1 MRLSFDRERVL
12 AVLAHP
18 DDEFLCA
25 GTLARAKAD
34 GAAIGVC
41 VLCRGDKGQPE
52 PPLAN
57 LAEVRRAEMAA
68 SVGLLGA
75 ELLFGD
81 FGDGE
86 LFDRV
91 ESRAIVIERFR
102 QFRPSLVL
110 AHAASDYHA
119 DHRAASALAEAAS
132 WFSASPGHHTASPPL
147 EMPPAVWWLDTVD
160 MHDFNPHFYVDTS
173 EQVELKQQMLRCH
186 RSQLARGS
194 NPGFSPLE
202 DLATRQAEARGVQ
215 SGVRA
220 AEAFRLHRGWKRV
233 RAW

>member
-1 MRLSFDRERVL
+1 VRFTFDRERIL

-34 GAAIGVC
+34 GAVIGLC
-41 VLCRGDKGQPE
+41 VLCRGDKGQPD
-52 PPLAN
+52 PPIAN
-57 LAEVRRAEMAA
+57 LADVRRAEMTKSA
-68 SVGLLGA
+68 GLLGA

-86 LFDRV
+86 LFDTV
-91 ESRAIVIERFR
+91 QSREIVIQRFR

-110 AHAASDYHA
+110 AHDPADYHA

-132 WFSASPGHHTASPPL
+132 WFSASPGRHTGSPPL

-160 MHDFNPHFYVDTS
+160 MHDFNPHGYIDISDHT
-173 EQVELKQQMLRCH
+173 ELKRQMIRCH
-186 RSQLARGS
+186 QSQIARGN

-202 DLATRQAEARGVQ
+202 ALAVRQAELRGAQ

>member
-1 MRLSFDRERVL
+1 LSFQRERVL

-41 VLCRGDKGQPE
+41 VLCRGDKGQPD

-57 LAEVRRAEMAA
+57 LAEVRRAEMTA
-68 SVGLLGA
+68 SARLLGA
-75 ELLFGD
+75 ELLLGD

-86 LFDRV
+86 LFDTV
-91 ESRAIVIERFR
+91 ESRAVVIQRFR
-102 QFRPSLVL
+102 HFRPSLVL

-132 WFSASPGHHTASPPL
+132 WFGASPGHHSASPPL
-147 EMPPAVWWLDTVD
+147 EMPPVVWWLDTVD
-160 MHDFNPHFYVDTS
+160 MHGFQPHFYVDTS
-173 EQVELKQQMLRCH
+173 DHVELKQQMLRCH
-186 RSQLARGS
+186 QSQLARGE
-194 NPGFSPLE
+194 NRGFPPLE
-202 DLATRQAEARGVQ
+202 ELATRQAEARGVQ

-233 RAW
+233 GAW

>member
-1 MRLSFDRERVL
+1 MRLNFANQRIL

-34 GAAIGVC
+34 GAMVALY
-41 VLCRGDKGQPE
+41 VLCRGDRGQPN
-52 PPLAN
+52 PPIAN
-57 LAEVRRAEMAA
+57 LAEVRRTEMNAA
-68 SVGLLGA
+68 AGLLGA
-75 ELLFGD
+75 ELFCGE

-86 LFDRV
+86 LFDSAQ
-91 ESRAIVIERFR
+91 SRAILIQQYR

-147 EMPPAVWWLDTVD
+147 DMPPALWWLDTVG
-160 MHDFNPHFYVDTS
+160 MHDFSPHFYIDTS
-173 EQVELKQQMLRCH
+173 DHVDLKRQIIRCH
-186 RSQLARGS
+186 RSQIARGGE
-194 NPGFSPLE
+194 PGFPPLE
-202 DLATRQAEARGVQ
+202 ELIVRQAETRGAQ
-215 SGVRA
+215 SEVRA
-220 AEAFRLHRGWKRV
+220 AEAFRLHHAWKRM